1 MFFLTKVSEKQSPVL
16 QGTEIQLWDILVSC
30 PTGLVQSEDQSTKTA
45 VGRAKVTERATETP
59 PAMATAVI

>member
-1 MFFLTKVSEKQSPVL
+1 MKNKVQCCREQRSSWVKFWDLLT
-16 QGTEIQLWDILVSC
+16 SC

-59 PAMATAVI
+59 PAMATTVI